1 MESNRKVMTMRKKDY
16 ENTWLLYG
24 GNGWIGSQ
32 VRKLLQEDP
41 RKIVHVSNLKINPRN
56 VKEIEN
62 EMKEYNNIMCFVG
75 RTHGKDCNTID
86 YLEGEG
92 KLVENINDNL
102 YSPLTLAII
111 AHKHKKHLTYI
122 GTGCI
127 FSYNENTPK
136 DGYNEESLPD
146 FFGSSYSIVKGFTDT
161 LMHMYEDTVLNVRI
175 RMPIVDHDCSRNFIT
190 KIASYD
196 KVVDIPNSMTV
207 LPELLPMMIDLATN
221 KFTGTINLTNPGALS
236 HNQVLEMYKK
246 YVDPEFTWENFS
258 IIEQNKVLKSKRS
271 NNTLDNTKL
280 QLLYPQVKFIK
291 DSLKELL
298 KNYNKRL

>member
-1 MESNRKVMTMRKKDY
+1 MTS
-16 ENTWLLYG
+16 TWLLYG
-24 GNGWIGSQ
+24 GNGWIGTQ
-32 VRKLLQEDP
+32 VAKLLQDDL
-41 RKIVHVSNLKINPRN
+41 KKKVHISKLRIHNSNI
-56 VKEIEN
+56 KEIEN
-62 EMKEYNNIMCFVG
+62 EIKEYNNIMCFVG

-92 KLVENINDNL
+92 KLVENLNDNL
-102 YSPLTLAII
+102 YSPMVLAILC
-111 AHKHKKHLTYI
+111 HKHKKHLTYM

-146 FFGSSYSIVKGFTDT
+146 FFGSSYSIVKGYTDT

-196 KVVDIPNSMTV
+196 KVVNIPNSMTV
-207 LPELLPMMIDLATN
+207 LPELLPIMIDLATN
-221 KFTGTINLTNPGALS
+221 KFTGTINLTNPGVLS

-246 YVDPEFTWENFS
+246 YVDPEFKWDNLS
-258 IIEQNKVLKSKRS
+258 VLEQNKILKSKRS
-271 NNTLDNTKL
+271 NNTLDTTKL
-280 QLLYPQVKFIK
+280 QLLYPQVKRI
-291 DSLKELL
+291 SNSVEALL
-298 KNYNKRL
+298 KNYN

>member
-1 MESNRKVMTMRKKDY
+1 MTS
-16 ENTWLLYG
+16 TWLLYG
-24 GNGWIGSQ
+24 GNGWIGTQ
-32 VRKLLQEDP
+32 VAKLLQDDL
-41 RKIVHVSNLKINPRN
+41 KKKVHISKLRIHNSNI
-56 VKEIEN
+56 KEIEN
-62 EMKEYNNIMCFVG
+62 EIKEYNNIMCFVG

-92 KLVENINDNL
+92 KLVENLNDNL
-102 YSPLTLAII
+102 YSPMVLAILC
-111 AHKHKKHLTYI
+111 HKHKKHLTYM

-146 FFGSSYSIVKGFTDT
+146 FFGSSYSIVKGYTDT

-196 KVVDIPNSMTV
+196 KVVNIPNSMTV
-207 LPELLPMMIDLATN
+207 LPELLPIMIDLATN
-221 KFTGTINLTNPGALS
+221 KFTGTINLTNPGVLS

-246 YVDPEFTWENFS
+246 YVDPEFKWDNFS
-258 IIEQNKVLKSKRS
+258 VLEQNKILKSKRS
-271 NNTLDNTKL
+271 NNTLDTTKL
-280 QLLYPQVKFIK
+280 QLLYPQVKII
-291 DSLKELL
+291 SNSVEALL
-298 KNYNKRL
+298 KNYN

>member
-1 MESNRKVMTMRKKDY
+1 MTMRKSND
-16 ENTWLLYG
+16 ENFKNKWLLYG
-24 GNGWIGSQ
+24 GNGWIGTQ
-32 VRKLLQEDP
+32 VLKLLQEDA
-41 RKIVHVSNLKINPRN
+41 KNNVHVSNIRINSSN
-56 VKEIEN
+56 ISEIEN

-102 YSPLTLAII
+102 YSPMILAIL
-111 AHKHKKHLTYI
+111 AYKHNKHLTYI

-127 FSYNENTPK
+127 FSYNENTPE

-196 KVVDIPNSMTV
+196 KVVNIPNSMTV
-207 LPELLPMMIDLATN
+207 LPELLPMMIDLATK

-236 HNQVLEMYKK
+236 HNEVLEMYKK
-246 YVDPEFTWENFS
+246 YVDPEFKWENFS

-271 NNTLDNTKL
+271 NNTLNNAKL
-280 QLLYPQVKFIK
+280 QSMYPQVKTIK
-291 DSLKELL
+291 QSLEDLF
-298 KNYNKRL
+298 KNYNKTL